1 LIQDND
7 DDYDD
12 DDDDG
17 DNNDDD
23 DDADDD
29 DDDNDDDD
37 DDDDEDDDAD
47 DDADDDDDDDDDDD
61 NDDEDDDDDDDDDD
75 DNHDDDDGDG
85 EFEDDGGRGADDE
98 LTLNEL
104 LSSLFSP
111 QKVAFNFFPVSR
123 HSLNEASLKY
133 NSHKLLSVLRSSS
146 MPLFSWFKD
155 SFNSSIALPL
165 SSLRIASKASALNV
179 RWKNKAGRISTW

>member
-1 LIQDND
+1 MQDND
-7 DDYDD
+7 
-12 DDDDG
+12 G
-17 DNNDDD
+17 G
-23 DDADDD
+23 
-29 DDDNDDDD
+29 DDDD
-37 DDDDEDDDAD
+37 DDDDN
-47 DDADDDDDDDDDDD
+47 DDD

-75 DNHDDDDGDG
+75 DHDDDDDDDDDDDNHDGDDGDG
-85 EFEDDGGRGADDE
+85 EFEDDGGHGADDE
-98 LTLNEL
+98 LTLKEL

-146 MPLFSWFKD
+146 MPLLSCFKD

-165 SSLRIASKASALNV
+165 SSLRIASKASVLNV
-179 RWKNKAGRISTW
+179 R